1 MTIQTIM
8 LNKDLT
14 KLSDNTIKRRLE
26 LLKEK
31 IHLNKFQLI
40 NLLRKQN
47 VLLTESVLRAEKHE
61 RSVIALDEA
70 VLKDSSFKTP
80 VKRKATEEG
89 YKRLDKK
96 ALVEKGLLPSCT
108 KTVDT
113 IKQAKKKESPIHH
126 QPSTSTGPRSQ
137 APQDWLS

>member
-1 MTIQTIM
+1 MTIQSIM

-61 RSVIALDEA
+61 RTVIALDEA
-70 VLKDSSFKTP
+70 VLKDSSVKP
-80 VKRKATEEG
+80 AVKRQATEEAM
-89 YKRLDKK
+89 RLVKK
-96 ALVEKGLLPSCT
+96 AFVEADLLPSCS
-108 KTVDT
+108 KPVDT
-113 IKQAKKKESPIHH
+113 IKPNKNGRRIPI
-126 QPSTSTGPRSQ
+126 RSQ
-137 APQDWLS
+137 EPQDYLT

>member
-1 MTIQTIM
+1 MTIQSIM

-61 RSVIALDEA
+61 RSVIALDDDD
-70 VLKDSSFKTP
+70 VLKDSSVKP
-80 VKRKATEEG
+80 AVKRQATKEDI
-89 YKRLDKK
+89 RLVKK
-96 ALVEKGLLPSCT
+96 AFVEADLLPSCS
-108 KTVDT
+108 KPVDT
-113 IKQAKKKESPIHH
+113 IKANKNGRRIPI
-126 QPSTSTGPRSQ
+126 RSQ
-137 APQDWLS
+137 EPQDYLT